1 MPSVWPWRHHLTWY
15 RPINGGGIV
24 RRIKRHTSAS
34 EHWIIIYSTVMTDCA
49 VAPALCLRRL
59 ASSMGDSN
67 FRPLHR
73 HRRTG
78 WNWFGG
84 GAQAC
89 FPDKTGSGAAAAE
102 PVARE
107 RRRPYPRN
115 LKKNDCRKR
124 VFQAFQ
130 ALCSHFEGMGNSKET
145 AGRTGFWSKDEP
157 NRTVITSL
165 WTMIKIYLL

>member
-24 RRIKRHTSAS
+24 RRIKRHTSTS
-34 EHWIIIYSTVMTDCA
+34 EHWIIIYSTVMTDCT

-73 HRRTG
+73 HRPTG

-115 LKKNDCRKR
+115 LKKMIAGNAFSKHFRRFVVTLKEWVIPRKR
-124 VFQAFQ
+124 QGELDSDPKMNQTERWLPVYEQ
-130 ALCSHFEGMGNSKET
+130 
-145 AGRTGFWSKDEP
+145 W
-157 NRTVITSL
+157 
-165 WTMIKIYLL
+165 